1 MKKVNRRDFL
11 KIAAVGAAMVALTA
25 CGAKTVTE
33 STATSAASS
42 ASASSAASSSAAASS
57 AAASESTVSAS
68 STVAS
73 SGEAASGEAASG
85 ATVIAK
91 DGAELAAAI
100 DGYAFPDTVDIYA
113 GGADLSKERL
123 LVTGVETLE
132 ADGAYSV
139 RIYNA
144 MHEKQEAYYV
154 IERTTDP
161 AEFYSEASKLG
172 WVDANGNVDYTAYG
186 ASIKDGVSKWL
197 AKNAQ

>member
-57 AAASESTVSAS
+57 AAASKSTVSAS

-73 SGEAASGEAASG
+73 SGEAASG
-85 ATVIAK
+85 ATVTAK

-139 RIYNA
+139 RIYNV
-144 MHEKQEAYYV
+144 MHEKQEPYYV

>member
-73 SGEAASGEAASG
+73 SGEAASG
-85 ATVIAK
+85 ATVTAK

-139 RIYNA
+139 RIYNG
-144 MHEKQEAYYV
+144 MHEKQEPYYV

>member
-73 SGEAASGEAASG
+73 SGEAASG
-85 ATVIAK
+85 ATVTAK

-144 MHEKQEAYYV
+144 MHEKQEPYYV